1 VNGARKRL
9 VARYFGTATRL
20 TMSSILIRPSATE
33 TVRSVSASTGRCYG
47 GAKDIVGGNTSTL
60 PAQLVTTVWSADTFK
75 DAASNQ
81 SLQD

>member
-1 VNGARKRL
+1 VNGAL
-9 VARYFGTATRL
+9 VDQSRT
-20 TMSSILIRPSATE
+20 
-33 TVRSVSASTGRCYG
+33 TVRQRIGVVGGYG